1 MKKLSKNMF
10 FLIEK
15 HKILIKLKKITQSV
29 FNSLTTAFVCSTE
42 TYDSPCM
49 LVLLNEVIDSS
60 PSNQSGIFDSTF
72 CLKDFIDWNEYWK
85 ECAMKY
91 FQKLQ
96 IEIMYT
102 ACEIFVYSIK
112 RKVFWIQRSL
122 VICKIKSFSE
132 AVWKTVGSLMNN

>member
-1 MKKLSKNMF
+1 
-10 FLIEK
+10 
-15 HKILIKLKKITQSV
+15 
-29 FNSLTTAFVCSTE
+29 
-42 TYDSPCM
+42 M

-60 PSNQSGIFDSTF
+60 PSIQSGIFDSTF

-102 ACEIFVYSIK
+102 ACEILY
-112 RKVFWIQRSL
+112 IQSKEKFFEFKDL
-122 VICKIKSFSE
+122 
-132 AVWKTVGSLMNN
+132 